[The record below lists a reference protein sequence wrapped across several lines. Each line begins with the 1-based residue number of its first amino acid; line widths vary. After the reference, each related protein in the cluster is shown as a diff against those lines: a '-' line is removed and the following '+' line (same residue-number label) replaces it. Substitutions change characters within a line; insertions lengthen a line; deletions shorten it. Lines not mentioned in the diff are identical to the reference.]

1 MHFRDRLALSASVL
15 SSLWVGAQVAYAQ
28 NLQVIPTSPLP
39 GCDFQTGKMSAAC
52 IPSFIGYLIQL
63 VFSVISVFFII
74 NVLYAGYQIAFGY
87 INGEKS
93 EGADR
98 LKWSII
104 GLIVSVCSFLILDL
118 AVTVISP

>member
-1 MHFRDRLALSASVL
+1 MRFTRHLVLPASLAA
-15 SSLWVGAQVAYAQ
+15 SLWTGVQAAYAQ
-28 NLQVIPTSPLP
+28 NIQVITSGLN
-39 GCDFQTGKMSAAC
+39 GCDFVTGKMTAAC
-52 IPSFIGYLIQL
+52 IPSFIGHLIQI

-87 INGEKS
+87 INGDKS

-104 GLIVSVCSFLILDL
+104 GLVVSVCSFLILDL
-118 AVTVISP
+118 AVTIISP